1 MTELAEKYG
10 TPSFIYSKDRI
21 VENFLGIER
30 AFSSIPTDICFAVK
44 ANSNIGILQILA
56 QMGAGFDIVSGGELA
71 RVLKAGGDPKKVVF
85 SGVGKQEWE
94 ILAGIH
100 NKIRCFNIESSA
112 ELKQISEIA
121 KSENYIAPISLR
133 VNPNIDPKTHP
144 YISTGLAESKFGINI
159 DVSEDLFQRAHED
172 PFLKLVGV
180 DCHIGSQITEIE
192 PFRAALSILVKLVK
206 GLSAKGIN
214 LSHIDIG
221 GGIGIQYKD
230 EEIIRW
236 DKFAN
241 EIIAEMG
248 DLPHRLVLEPGRSIV
263 GNAGVLLSKVVLLK
277 KNGKRNFAV
286 IDAGMNDLLR
296 PALYGSWHE
305 VISVQERIDSKP
317 LDWEIVGPIC
327 ETGDFLAQG
336 RSLSMMEGDLIAILD
351 CGAYGF
357 TMSSNYNSRP
367 KAAEILVADKSH
379 FCIRDREKI
388 TDLFVLEHLRST

>member
-100 NKIRCFNIESSA
+100 NKIRCFNVESSA

-263 GNAGVLLSKVVLLK
+263 GNAGVLLSRVVLLK

-336 RSLSMMEGDLIAILD
+336 RSLNMMEGDLIAILD

-388 TDLFVLEHLRST
+388 TDLFFLEHLRPT

>member
-100 NKIRCFNIESSA
+100 NKIRCFNVESSA

-388 TDLFVLEHLRST
+388 TDLFFLEHLRPT